1 MKYVKVEKTDV
12 GFHLDASCYLEVL
25 DDLRDDLPPGAWQFA
40 SDSEHYNFH
49 ELRCVKDLNLQ
60 SISQRENADLTL
72 RFGPNPYKHEAGL
85 TLTYRS
91 TFSINF
97 QVSGDGYFTSG
108 IGIVMLDEVLPS
120 GAGCSHEIA
129 LTNGRLYIES
139 ADIDAEWE

>member
-1 MKYVKVEKTDV
+1 M
-12 GFHLDASCYLEVL
+12 
-25 DDLRDDLPPGAWQFA
+25 
-40 SDSEHYNFH
+40 
-49 ELRCVKDLNLQ
+49 
-60 SISQRENADLTL
+60 TL